1 MGNDKLTSG
10 ELQDYELDAEALS
23 AERTLRPQYLAQ
35 YIGQDKIKE
44 QLDIYI
50 KAAKMREES
59 LDHVL
64 LFGPPGLGKTTMAF
78 VIANE
83 LGVNI
88 KQTSG
93 PAIEKAGDLV
103 AILNELEAGDVLFI
117 DEIHRLP
124 MSVEE
129 ILYSAMEDF
138 YIDIMIGGSDAS
150 RSVHLELPPF
160 TLIGATTRAG
170 MLSNPLRARFGINA
184 HMAYYELSDLTEI
197 VTRTADIFDVD
208 ITGDGAHEIARRSR
222 GTPRIANRLLK
233 RVRDFAQIKGT
244 GVINDEITRKALLM
258 LDVDASGLD
267 YIDQK
272 ILKTM
277 IEMYQGGPVGLG
289 TLSVNISEERE
300 TLEDMYEPY
309 LIQSGFIIRT
319 RQGRCATRKAYEHFG
334 YVYPHD

>member
-1 MGNDKLTSG
+1 MDRILD
-10 ELQDYELDAEALS
+10 QDLLPSDEGVEKS
-23 AERTLRPQYLAQ
+23 LRPQYFRE
-35 YIGQDKIKE
+35 YIGQDKVKE
-44 QLDIYI
+44 QLQIFI
-50 KAAKMREES
+50 EAAKLRDEA

-83 LGVNI
+83 LGVNL

-103 AILNELEAGDVLFI
+103 AVLNDLEPGDVLFI
-117 DEIHRLP
+117 DEIHRMP
-124 MSVEE
+124 MAVEE
-129 ILYSAMEDF
+129 VLYSAMEDF
-138 YIDIMIGGSDAS
+138 YIDIMIGAGDSS

-170 MLSNPLRARFGINA
+170 MLSNPLRARFGISG
-184 HMAYYELSDLTEI
+184 HMEYYDLSDLAEI
-197 VTRTADIFDVD
+197 VVRTAAIFETT
-208 ITGDGAHEIARRSR
+208 ITEDAALELARRSR

-233 RVRDFAQIKGT
+233 RVRDYAQIMGDGQIDREMT
-244 GVINDEITRKALLM
+244 AKALTL
-258 LDVDASGLD
+258 LDVDNEGLD

-277 IEMYQGGPVGLG
+277 IEMYRGGPVGLG
-289 TLSVNISEERE
+289 TLAINIAEERE

-309 LIQSGFIIRT
+309 LIQKGFIMRT
-319 RQGRCATRKAYEHFG
+319 RSGRVATAKAYDHLG
-334 YVYPHD
+334 YTYLGKEY